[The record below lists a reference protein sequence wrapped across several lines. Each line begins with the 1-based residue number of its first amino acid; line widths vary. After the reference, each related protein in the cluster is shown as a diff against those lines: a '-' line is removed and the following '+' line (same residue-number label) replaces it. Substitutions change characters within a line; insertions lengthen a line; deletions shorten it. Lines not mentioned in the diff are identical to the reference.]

1 MYISG
6 GLTLN
11 GCSPFRGYRLAST
24 DFINISFGERTEQG
38 NPANESM
45 EGRKQTMNPASPSKK
60 NDQSSK
66 AYPQMQLAKK
76 GLEKLNR
83 DIRLGMAQHGMVELS
98 PKTIPYKVLPHPQNA
113 PPNQASEFQALWN
126 ELHKIQV
133 SVAMLSYEIISRIL

>member
-1 MYISG
+1 
-6 GLTLN
+6 
-11 GCSPFRGYRLAST
+11 
-24 DFINISFGERTEQG
+24 
-38 NPANESM
+38 
-45 EGRKQTMNPASPSKK
+45 MNPASPSKK

-83 DIRLGMAQHGMVELS
+83 DICLSMAQHGMVELI

-133 SVAMLSYEIISRIL
+133 SVVKL

>member
-1 MYISG
+1 M
-6 GLTLN
+6 
-11 GCSPFRGYRLAST
+11 AAT

-38 NPANESM
+38 NPANEST
-45 EGRKQTMNPASPSKK
+45 ECRKQTVNSASPSKK

-83 DIRLGMAQHGMVELS
+83 DIRLGMAQYGMVELS
-98 PKTIPYKVLPHPQNA
+98 PKSIPCKALPQNPQNA

-133 SVAMLSYEIISRIL
+133 SVTYIELQVHFNEFYR